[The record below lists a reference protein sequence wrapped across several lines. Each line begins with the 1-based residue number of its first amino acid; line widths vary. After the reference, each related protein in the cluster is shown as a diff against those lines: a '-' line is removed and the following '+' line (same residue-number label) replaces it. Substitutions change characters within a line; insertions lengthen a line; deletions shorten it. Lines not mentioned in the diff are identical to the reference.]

1 MSENKP
7 QYYKKSLDFAKESS
21 GQFADI
27 EYLGDY
33 EGYEVYQVVYENE
46 VDQPIVGDF
55 ILANDEMVYK
65 SYYHESV
72 DIASKFNR

>member
-7 QYYKKSLDFAKESS
+7 QYYQKSLEFARETNGPYSNV
-21 GQFADI
+21 
-27 EYLGDY
+27 EYLGEY
-33 EGYEVYQVVYENE
+33 EGYEVFQVVYENDFE
-46 VDQPIVGDF
+46 GNLVGDF

-72 DIASKFNR
+72 DIASKFNK